1 LCGMRLVLRAV
12 DALRRGCVH
21 WSRRRIDR
29 KELQLP
35 NLNPTDWMILLIY
48 LFCVLA
54 IGFTLRLN
62 IKTGKDF
69 FQAGRALPASIGTI
83 AFLAAGLGLPEMIGM
98 GAAGARYGFKAALF
112 FSLGAVPALLF
123 AGVFMMPLY
132 YGSGARTVPEYLGLR
147 FDRKTRLLN
156 ACTFAVMTIVSGG
169 VALWLIARI
178 FQALHLL
185 DRIFFAYGAPRQGV
199 FTFCVLLAA
208 VVVLGYV
215 LWAGLAGT
223 MVNQVLQFFVI
234 VASFVPVVIF
244 GLREIGGFSK
254 IEEMAGGQ
262 ASLAASHPQAAL
274 LTHPVQAALLG
285 LLAGVVLGAGR
296 WCTDFRLLQNP
307 MAAKT
312 LGSAR
317 RIPIFAAAVG
327 LVLPFLLIL
336 PGAIAIGLATPQS
349 TTVVR
354 NENGTIYHEITVV
367 PPEAVAGE
375 GLVPA
380 FVEPTRGNPLLDSAG
395 HTLLN
400 YDRATPQMLMQM
412 LPAGLL
418 GLGLAALLAGLMSGL
433 AAGVTSLAAVVVNDV
448 APLFVRDE
456 TDEKRSIAIGRWAMV
471 GAIALSVGVAYA
483 IFGFHLHGF
492 DSILYPLALCGAVVT
507 APQMATFLLGMFTRR
522 TTAYGAFAGLAAGT
536 VAALLFH
543 GLTLFAD
550 GQAGLQ
556 GGWIA
561 VAHRYSG
568 FIAQC
573 LWIAFAGF
581 AVNAIVTVVV
591 SSLTQAKTEKELK
604 GLIHALKA
612 KPKKAAAGLK
622 RPEAIAAVILLLAV
636 VLGLYF
642 I

>member
-1 LCGMRLVLRAV
+1 MPLT
-12 DALRRGCVH
+12 
-21 WSRRRIDR
+21 
-29 KELQLP
+29 

-69 FQAGRALPASIGTI
+69 FQAGRALPATIGAI

-156 ACTFAVMTIVSGG
+156 AGTFAVMTIVSGG

-254 IEEMAGGQ
+254 LEEMAGAQ
-262 ASLAASHPQAAL
+262 ASLAAGDTQAAL
-274 LTHPVQAALLG
+274 LAHPVQTALLG
-285 LLAGVVLGAGR
+285 LLAGLVLGAGR
-296 WCTDFRLLQNP
+296 WCTDFRLIQNA

-317 RIPIFAAAVG
+317 RIPLFAAAAR

-336 PGAIAIGLATPQS
+336 PGAIAVGLATPQS

-367 PPEAVAGE
+367 PPEAVAGR

-380 FVEPTRGNPLLDSAG
+380 FVDPARGNPLLDSAG

-400 YDRATPQMLMQM
+400 YDRATPEMVMQM
-412 LPAGLL
+412 LPAGML
-418 GLGLAALLAGLMSGL
+418 GLGLAALLAGLMSGV
-433 AAGVTSLAAVVVNDV
+433 AAGVTALAAVVVNDA
-448 APLFVRDE
+448 APLFMRE
-456 TDEKRSIAIGRWAMV
+456 EANEKRSIAVGRWAMV
-471 GAIALSVGVAYA
+471 GAIAMSVGVAYA
-483 IFGFHLHGF
+483 IFGFQLHGF
-492 DSILYPLALCGAVVT
+492 DSVLYPLALCAAVVT

-522 TTAYGAFAGLAAGT
+522 ATAHGAFAGLAAGT
-536 VAALLFH
+536 VASLLFH
-543 GLTLFAD
+543 GLTLFVD
-550 GQAGLQ
+550 GQPGLH

-561 VAHRYSG
+561 VVHRYPE
-568 FIAQC
+568 FVAQC
-573 LWIAFAGF
+573 FWIAFTGF
-581 AVNAIVTVVV
+581 AVNAIVTAAV
-591 SSLTQAKTEKELK
+591 SMFTQAKTEKELK

-612 KPKKAAAGLK
+612 KPKKGAAVWK
-622 RPEAIAAVILLLAV
+622 SPEAIAAAILLLAV
-636 VLGLYF
+636 ALGMYF
-642 I
+642 V